1 MPLDDALSL
10 ASRLITLSPLP
21 QDEYGNF
28 NTLKHRLQQLALSMG
43 ARAAKKT
50 SQQAQQ
56 QQGQASPQTQQQQ
69 PAQQQPVV
77 PKTEGSDGRKVMVN
91 MQDINPMMNP
101 APAPGQVANGEQ
113 FKDNL
118 FIIVRTA
125 VEHTSDRARTTGS

>member
-1 MPLDDALSL
+1 MLLDDALSL
-10 ASRLITLSPLP
+10 ACRPLITLSPLL
-21 QDEYGNF
+21 QEEYGNF

-101 APAPGQVANGEQ
+101 APAPGQVPPP
-113 FKDNL
+113 
-118 FIIVRTA
+118 V
-125 VEHTSDRARTTGS
+125 